1 MIETAPCKDCPDREV
16 GCHSKC
22 ARYLSWKEQNE
33 ATKRVKALE
42 REANSYMYDSIKK
55 VRKKR
60 RR

>member
-22 ARYLSWKEQNE
+22 SRYLNWKEQNE
-33 ATKRVKALE
+33 ATKRAKALE
-42 REANSYMYDSIKK
+42 REANSYMYENIK
-55 VRKKR
+55 RSLKKR